1 MITIQGINLEVTEAM
16 TEHVE
21 HQASKLSKYNT
32 KNDLNF
38 KVNLKVEKKD
48 TFDVD
53 VIVEG
58 KSITGSA
65 VGDDMYHTITQAF
78 ENVESILA
86 RNKSKELSKRH
97 EKINLTDSDE

>member
-1 MITIQGINLEVTEAM
+1 MITIQGINLEVTEAL

-21 HQASKLSKYNT
+21 YNVGKLSKYNT

-38 KVNLKVEKKD
+38 KVNLKVEAKD

-58 KSITGSA
+58 KSITGGA
-65 VGDDMYHTITQAF
+65 VGGDMYTTITRAF
-78 ENVESILA
+78 DNVESILA

-97 EKINLTDSDE
+97 EKIILTDTDE